1 MMLEGEGV
9 VEGSGQR
16 RERGKDM
23 KRRGRKRAC
32 AHV

>member
-1 MMLEGEGV
+1 MMLEGE

-23 KRRGRKRAC
+23 KRRGRESAC
-32 AHV
+32 VRV